1 MNIEKL
7 LIIAAVAFVIVFF
20 GGIIA
25 IIIVDYYLNKKDN
38 TDKIEEKDDN
48 IKNKYYKDIR
58 TNIDTKIKMKMDKTD
73 ENIKHYE
80 DNPVKK
86 AIEDKEKYKKI
97 VIDHIDNIPNY
108 DTSEVLVP
116 DKVKE
121 KADNSSFQNEDA
133 KRYKIDGSIRDIRQM
148 KTEILKTNTKE
159 KIFKT
164 IKRKIDIPSNYTE
177 KKKKNIDIDGNNE
190 DNPIKFL

>member
-20 GGIIA
+20 GGIIV

-38 TDKIEEKDDN
+38 TDKIEEKDDS

-97 VIDHIDNIPNY
+97 VIDYIDNIPNF

-133 KRYKIDGSIRDIRQM
+133 KRYKIDGSIRNIRQM

-159 KIFKT
+159 KIFKI
-164 IKRKIDIPSNYTE
+164 IKRKIDIQSNDTE